1 MIKVSRVLL
10 NGIEA
15 RRENIGRSKSM
26 NISLLM
32 DAIRPNKEGIDVAF
46 TYVVKYTPNIGYLK
60 LVGFVT
66 IEGTKQ
72 ELEVL
77 TKEWKTNKS
86 FGNETT
92 KQITNM
98 VIYSCA
104 VNGIFAARTLNFE
117 PPFAPPSVN
126 IKEG

>member
-1 MIKVSRVLL
+1 MVKVSRVLL

-15 RRENIGRSKSM
+15 RRESAGRSKSM
-26 NISLLM
+26 NIALLM

-46 TYVVKYTPNIGYLK
+46 TYVVKYAPNVGYLK
-60 LVGFVT
+60 LVGFAT
-66 IEGTKQ
+66 LAGTKQ

-77 TKEWKTNKS
+77 ANEWKTKKS
-86 FGNETT
+86 FGKETT
-92 KQITNM
+92 KQLTNM

-117 PPFAPPSVN
+117 PPFVPPSVN
-126 IKEG
+126 LKE